1 MKTTMK
7 KTIALILAALFV
19 LSFAACGA
27 KDEETPTVKTA
38 VRLATLKGP
47 TGIGTVKLW
56 QENEAGTAANDYTVT
71 LCAEP
76 TEVMSGM
83 AAGSFDVAACPL
95 NMASVMYNKLN
106 GNLQIL
112 AINTLGT
119 LYMLSAQE
127 VADFSALKGKTIVTA
142 GQGATPEY
150 VLNYLLEKNGLT
162 DQVTVEFKSEHAE
175 VATLAAAADANDQ
188 RVFLLPEPNVTS
200 ALLQNKTLKNVLDL
214 SAAFETA
221 SGVSL
226 AMGCIVAKKDYVEQN
241 KAAVDAF
248 LTEYKASVEYTVS
261 DLDGT
266 AALCEQYGVIPKA
279 AVAKQAIP
287 RCSITCKTGAEMQKI
302 ALENLTVLLN
312 ADAKSVGGK
321 LPGDDFWYGV

>member
-1 MKTTMK
+1 MK
-7 KTIALILAALFV
+7 KV
-19 LSFAACGA
+19 LSLLLALLLVFSLAACGA
-27 KDEETPTVKTA
+27 QDTDVPQEKA
-38 VRLATLKGP
+38 NIRLATLKGP
-47 TGIGTVKLW
+47 TGIGTVKLM
-56 QENEAGTAANDYTVT
+56 QENDAGNAANNYTVT
-71 LCAEP
+71 LCADP

-83 AAGSFDVAACPL
+83 AAGNFDVAACPL

-119 LYMLSAQE
+119 LYMLSTNDL
-127 VADFSALKGKTIVTA
+127 ADIGALRGKTVVLA

-150 VLNYLLEKNGLT
+150 VLNYLLEKNGLKEE
-162 DQVTVEFKSEHAE
+162 VAVEFKSEHAE
-175 VATLAAAADANDQ
+175 VATLAAAADANDA

-200 ALLQNKTLKNVLDL
+200 AILQNNALKNVLDL
-214 SAAFETA
+214 SAAFEST

-226 AMGCIVAKKDYVEQN
+226 AMGCIVAKKDYVTQN
-241 KAAVDAF
+241 KAAIDAF
-248 LTEYKASVEYTVS
+248 LAEYKTSVDFTAS
-261 DLDGT
+261 DIDGA

-287 RCSITCKTGAEMQKI
+287 RCSITCVTGADMQKI
-302 ALENLTVLLN
+302 ATENLNVLLN
-312 ADAKSVGGK
+312 ADMKSVGGK